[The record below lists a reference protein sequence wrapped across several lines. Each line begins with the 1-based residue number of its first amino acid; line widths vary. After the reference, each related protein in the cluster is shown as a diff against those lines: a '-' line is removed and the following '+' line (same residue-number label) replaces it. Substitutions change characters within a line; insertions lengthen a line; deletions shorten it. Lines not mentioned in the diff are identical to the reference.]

1 MKTTT
6 EAGNRYFLTFIDD
19 FSRMTWV
26 YFLRQKSEVF
36 SIFKKFQ
43 VMVERQSGH
52 QTKVLRSDRG
62 GEYTS
67 SEFHKFCQD
76 IGLERQLTVSY
87 TPQQNGVAERKNMTI
102 VEMAKSMIHDKGMPQ
117 SFSGEAIH
125 TAFYLMNRHPTMAVK
140 GKTPFEAWS
149 GRKPSVNHLKVFG
162 SICFAHVPKELRQKL
177 DESSE
182 RCVFVGYASHTK
194 GYRLYNLKKKKVI
207 ICRDVLFNEKA
218 AWDWNQNSVQQQ
230 SVQIGLDEEQQN
242 EDVVEQ
248 GSPPQTPPT
257 MSPRQDSPTTSTHG
271 SSPSTIS
278 PQQGSPAPSTPSSTP
293 IRMRSLNDV
302 YESCN
307 ACLFEPEKFEE
318 AVKEKEWR
326 TAMQEEINVIE
337 KNKKWELV
345 DRPNDKDVIGVKW
358 IYKTKLNQDGSVE
371 RNKARLVAKGYSQI
385 PGVDFHETFAPVAR
399 HETIRGLISI
409 AAQKGEEQ
417 KVYKLKKALYGLK
430 QAPRAWYGEIDSYF
444 SERGFQRSQNEPAL
458 YTKIEGK
465 SDILI
470 VSLYVDD
477 LVITGNCVRLITEF
491 KSDMKKKYEMS
502 DLGLLHYFLGIGII
516 QSDEGIFITQE
527 KYAKELLERFKMIGC
542 NPVATPLVVNEKF
555 QKEDGSG
562 EADATLYRSLVGS
575 LLYLTATRP
584 DIMFATSLLSRFMH
598 KPTRIHYGAAK
609 RILRYIQ
616 VIEEGSVDDL
626 KSTSGYTF
634 TLGTGVFSWA
644 SNKQKSVALSTAEAE
659 YVSASTATSQAV
671 WLRRIIE
678 DFGEKQKEATPLLCD
693 NKSAIAMSKNPVY
706 HSRAKHIALKYHYI
720 RDAVEENQVDI
731 VYCNT
736 EDQVADIFTK
746 ALARERFVYLR
757 GLLGVKQQSIKGE
770 C

>member
-1 MKTTT
+1 M
-6 EAGNRYFLTFIDD
+6 
-19 FSRMTWV
+19 
-26 YFLRQKSEVF
+26 
-36 SIFKKFQ
+36 
-43 VMVERQSGH
+43 
-52 QTKVLRSDRG
+52 
-62 GEYTS
+62 
-67 SEFHKFCQD
+67 
-76 IGLERQLTVSY
+76 
-87 TPQQNGVAERKNMTI
+87 
-102 VEMAKSMIHDKGMPQ
+102 
-117 SFSGEAIH
+117 
-125 TAFYLMNRHPTMAVK
+125 
-140 GKTPFEAWS
+140 
-149 GRKPSVNHLKVFG
+149 
-162 SICFAHVPKELRQKL
+162 
-177 DESSE
+177 
-182 RCVFVGYASHTK
+182 
-194 GYRLYNLKKKKVI
+194 
-207 ICRDVLFNEKA
+207 
-218 AWDWNQNSVQQQ
+218 
-230 SVQIGLDEEQQN
+230 DEEQQN

-248 GSPPQTPPT
+248 GSPPQTPPA

-337 KNKKWELV
+337 KNKTWELV

-409 AAQKGEEQ
+409 AAQKGWYLHQLDVKSAFLNGVLKEDVFVDQPQGFVIEGEEQ

-470 VSLYVDD
+470 VSLYIDD

-527 KYAKELLERFKMIGC
+527 KYAKALLERFKMIGC

-616 VIEEGSVDDL
+616 GTIKFGIMYERNVEPKLFGFCDSDWGGSVDDL

-757 GLLGVKQQSIKGE
+757 GLLGVKQHSIKGE